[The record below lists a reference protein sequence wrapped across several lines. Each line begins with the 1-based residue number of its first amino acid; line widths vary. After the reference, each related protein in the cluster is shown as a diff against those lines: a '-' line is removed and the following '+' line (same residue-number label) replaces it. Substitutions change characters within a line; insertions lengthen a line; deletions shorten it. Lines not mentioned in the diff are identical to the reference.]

1 MWWLEFGLSA
11 HKLELDCFHFV
22 DPISQLSTQ
31 KYSEILSFQSSRT
44 GFPLHC
50 QEITLISKYLNS
62 MMTAMLVIL
71 IIGYYKLCIVLLLY
85 LFLRPV
91 PLPQPPPTKVCKDGK
106 AERLSC
112 CRLGPLLPPGMSGN
126 QSASSATCSCNPG

>member
-1 MWWLEFGLSA
+1 M
-11 HKLELDCFHFV
+11 
-22 DPISQLSTQ
+22 T
-31 KYSEILSFQSSRT
+31 
-44 GFPLHC
+44 
-50 QEITLISKYLNS
+50 S
-62 MMTAMLVIL
+62 MLALL
-71 IIGYYKLCIVLLLY
+71 IIGYYKLCIVLIPLY

-91 PLPQPPPTKVCKDGK
+91 PLPQPPPTKVCKEGK